1 MYQNTNG
8 HVVENGHAVEN
19 GLSIGNGTKQSG
31 FKNPKIEVNAVQE
44 IALSYR
50 TILQSIGEDPSREG
64 LLKTPERAAKA
75 LLYFTKGYTENLL
88 GKYYEKAEIDLLK
101 KLSRRKFHKL

>member
-8 HVVENGHAVEN
+8 NAVENGHVGNGHVGNGHTVEN
-19 GLSIGNGTKQSG
+19 GTKKNGLKKQ
-31 FKNPKIEVNAVQE
+31 KIEDNSVQA

-50 TILQSIGEDPSREG
+50 TILQSVGEDPSREG

-75 LLYFTKGYTENLL
+75 LLFFTKGYKEDLH
-88 GKYYEKAEIDLLK
+88 GKYDEKVFFL
-101 KLSRRKFHKL
+101 